1 MKKYLLPHGV
11 NWYRANMHC
20 HTTISDGSLTPEQVK
35 EAYKNHG
42 YSIVAYTDHEI
53 LLDHSDLNDENFLAI
68 TSSEYSINE
77 GASFFKV
84 LSEKDGKNWR
94 LRKTIHMNIFS
105 KNPHNEFQPAANEDT
120 YAWIQ
125 NGKYKGVEGKCDGY
139 RRIYTKESINEVIRR
154 CNEAGFL
161 VQFNHPYWSL
171 NEEEDYLGLEGLWS
185 LEILNYATDRVTGA
199 DYCPGVYDEMVRSGM
214 HNLYCSMGDD
224 NHNRGGSLDHSFGGS
239 TIIGAKELEY
249 GQIMDALEKGEFYC
263 ASGRDNPPQIK
274 ELYVEDNKV
283 IVECSPAVSVYYNG
297 YCRTFKFV
305 DQKDENG
312 LTRAEFPIESSD
324 VFFRITVRDKFGNV
338 AHTHYYNVQ
347 DCLEEKDN

>member
-105 KNPHNEFQPAANEDT
+105 KNPHNEFQ
-120 YAWIQ
+120 
-125 NGKYKGVEGKCDGY
+125 K
-139 RRIYTKESINEVIRR
+139 
-154 CNEAGFL
+154 
-161 VQFNHPYWSL
+161 
-171 NEEEDYLGLEGLWS
+171 
-185 LEILNYATDRVTGA
+185 EILR
-199 DYCPGVYDEMVRSGM
+199 
-214 HNLYCSMGDD
+214 
-224 NHNRGGSLDHSFGGS
+224 
-239 TIIGAKELEY
+239 
-249 GQIMDALEKGEFYC
+249 
-263 ASGRDNPPQIK
+263 
-274 ELYVEDNKV
+274 
-283 IVECSPAVSVYYNG
+283 
-297 YCRTFKFV
+297 
-305 DQKDENG
+305 
-312 LTRAEFPIESSD
+312 
-324 VFFRITVRDKFGNV
+324 
-338 AHTHYYNVQ
+338 
-347 DCLEEKDN
+347 